1 MEKLSLLSEIKD
13 CLYRRLAR

>member
-13 CLYRRLAR
+13 CLYRRLAQ